1 VCPVGE
7 SMSIVDDPCGGGN
20 HSFTFDE
27 VFPPSSGQDLVLNEI
42 ALFLAGY
49 VQ

>member
-1 VCPVGE
+1 
-7 SMSIVDDPCGGGN
+7 MSIVDDPCGGGN